1 MRERGPAGT
10 VKKEFVLGVALSVMA
25 FLTAS
30 TLSVFSTLA
39 AIFAPLPILYF
50 SLHHGRGAGLLILS
64 LSLGLTAAVLAFVG
78 GQTSWGHLF
87 FSGFLG
93 ILLAEMLKRQ
103 MSVGKT
109 VVGTT
114 LLVLALGCAVIAA
127 YSVSSGFN
135 PLQATRAYID
145 RTLQEGLDLY
155 LRVEGSSAEG
165 EAFRSRIGDIGSAFF
180 HLLPSLA
187 FIGTAFTV
195 FMNVLAGRFASRRTG
210 RPYPELG
217 DLSRWRLPDFMIWPL
232 LLAGGALLVPGEAIR
247 WTAMNVVI
255 VFLFLYF
262 LQGLSV
268 VSFFFRKKNVPLFL
282 RGAGYILIF
291 VHQIPLMVVCLF
303 GITDV
308 WLDFRKILKGPA
320 PAA

>member
-10 VKKEFVLGVALSVMA
+10 VKKELVLGVALSAMA
-25 FLTAS
+25 FLTAC
-30 TLSVFSTLA
+30 TVSVFSTLA
-39 AIFAPLPILYF
+39 AIFAPLPILYY
-50 SLHHGRGAGLLILS
+50 SLHYGRGTGLLILA
-64 LSLGLTAAVLAFVG
+64 LSMGLTAAVLHFAG

-87 FSGFLG
+87 FSGLLG
-93 ILLAEMLKRQ
+93 VLLAEVLKREL
-103 MSVGKT
+103 SIGKT
-109 VVGTT
+109 VAGTT
-114 LLVLALGCAVIAA
+114 LLVLGLGCAAIVA
-127 YSVSSGFN
+127 YGVSSGLG

-155 LRVEGSSAEG
+155 LRMEGSPAEG
-165 EAFRSRIGDIGSAFF
+165 EAFRSRIGDIGTAFF

-195 FMNVLAGRFASRRTG
+195 FLNVIAGRFFSRRTG

-217 DLSRWRLPDFMIWPL
+217 DLSRWRLSDFMIWPL
-232 LLAGGALLVPGEAIR
+232 LLAAGALLIPGEAVR
-247 WTAMNVVI
+247 WTAINVLI

-282 RGAGYILIF
+282 RGAGYVLIF
-291 VHQIPLMVVCLF
+291 LHQIPLMVVCLF